1 MLSIKSADIFK
12 KPLSARGAEL
22 RLLLVTLIWGFD
34 FVAQKQG
41 VLGSAAFF
49 FNAASFGL
57 GAIVVWGRCFA
68 SRSLCVLHGPA
79 RKGGIWVGAALFLAV
94 SFQCLGIAETGA
106 GKTAFISSL
115 YVVLVPLLGLFFG
128 HRGRKEIWVGCALA
142 VAGLYFLC
150 VHEDL
155 SWAPSDLLILIGA
168 LFWTAHITL
177 VGYFAPRADDTGLA
191 FWEFL
196 TCSLLSFVVSFLFE
210 SVSLSQV
217 RAALWPILYNGII
230 SAGVAYSLQISGQ
243 NGIPANRAAL
253 LLSMETIF
261 AAVAGWLVLGETF
274 GFRELLGSALMFA
287 GVIISRRGG

>member
-1 MLSIKSADIFK
+1 MQSIKSADIFK

-49 FNAASFGL
+49 FNATSFGL
-57 GAIVVWGRCFA
+57 GAVVVWGRCFA

-155 SWAPSDLLILIGA
+155 SWAPNDLLILIGA
-168 LFWTAHITL
+168 LFWAAHITL

-196 TCSLLSFVVSFLFE
+196 TCSLLSFVVSLLFE

-274 GFRELLGSALMFA
+274 GLRELLGSALMFA